1 MKGGGELSYTNEEL
15 MQKYLDGGDEAE
27 IFDALYRQNI
37 GLIVTLATET
47 AASFNCLHYAE
58 WEGEMQTTGY
68 TQAFLED
75 LQNEGAMAMF
85 QKIRDRDYDAERAK
99 FSTYIYPYIKGA
111 MYRYMETNIGNMSLS
126 KDQSETIRKAQMMY
140 AQGCD
145 IAEISEAIG
154 QPREV
159 TSGMLSYNTHALSY
173 YDFVPLELLNDEEA
187 DYDPFEFVPMDGDPT
202 QPPNR
207 VFYKKIRIEL
217 LRPLFLSLSERDQ
230 YILGSYYGVYG
241 NKKLPLDEMALT
253 LMMTVDGVTKAI
265 KSSIRNARKAYNQS
279 ELKIW
284 LDAFAAVKRAQK

>member
-1 MKGGGELSYTNEEL
+1 MPHTNEEL

-37 GLIVTLATET
+37 GLIVTLANET

-58 WEGEMQTTGY
+58 WKGEMQTTGY

-85 QKIRDRDYDAERAK
+85 QKIRDRDYDPNRAK
-99 FSTYIYPYIKGA
+99 FSTYIYTYIKGA
-111 MYRYMETNIGNMSLS
+111 MYRYMETNIGNISLT
-126 KDQSETIRKAQMMY
+126 KDQSEAIRKAQMMY

-145 IAEISEAIG
+145 VAEISEAIG
-154 QPREV
+154 QSREA
-159 TSGMLSYNTHALSY
+159 TGGMISYNTHALAY

-202 QPPNR
+202 LPPDR

-217 LRPLFLSLSERDQ
+217 LHPLFLSLSERDQ

-241 NKKLPLDEMALT
+241 KKKLPLDEMALT

-265 KSSIRNARKAYNQS
+265 KTSIRNARKAYKES